1 MILKKLTPDTYI
13 ISNWSGGKT
22 RQIAI
27 DPPSALYADRNFNF
41 RLSSA
46 TVDLEESDFTSLPEY
61 ERIISPVMGKLQLL
75 FNGGT
80 EPVIL
85 NELDFK
91 HFDGAWKTCSKG
103 KVTDYNLM
111 TRKGVCTGKATAITL
126 SEGETTMLAMGF
138 SPEGKRIVTLVW
150 CVEGE
155 VKINIAEENISL
167 KSQESAWIEDCNGPE
182 KNLQVFHVEGEFVK
196 LMLAEV
202 VFIK

>member
-1 MILKKLTPDTYI
+1 MILKKLMSDTYI

-27 DPPSALYADRNFNF
+27 DPPSAVYADRNFNF

-46 TVDLEESDFTSLPEY
+46 TVDLEESDFTSLPDY
-61 ERIISPVMGKLQLL
+61 ERIISPVIGKLQLL
-75 FNGGT
+75 FNGSS
-80 EPVIL
+80 EPVVL
-85 NELDFK
+85 NELEFK

-126 SEGETTMLAMGF
+126 LEGETTILPMGI
-138 SPEGKRIVTLVW
+138 SSEEKRIVTLVW

-155 VKINIAEENISL
+155 AKINIAHEIICL
-167 KSQESAWIEDCNGPE
+167 KSQESAWIEDCDGAE
-182 KNLQVFHVEGEFVK
+182 KNLQVSHVVGEFAK

-202 VFIK
+202 TFI